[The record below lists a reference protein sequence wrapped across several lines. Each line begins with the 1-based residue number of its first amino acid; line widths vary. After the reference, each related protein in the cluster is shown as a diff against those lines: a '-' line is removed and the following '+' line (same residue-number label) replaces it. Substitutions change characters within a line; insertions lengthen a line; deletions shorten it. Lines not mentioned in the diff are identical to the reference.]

1 MAGPLPQQP
10 GHHPGAAGD
19 TVAAEADLIEA
30 RRLYEERSHFSAV
43 AEMTH
48 NIGWVAGVAGDIPK
62 ALASFD
68 EAEEGFR
75 RLGYPLG
82 EPLRDRSRVLASAQ
96 LTAEARA
103 AASRAVDLLGIGG
116 MAVARA
122 EALLELSVASLLDGD
137 PAAALSAATE
147 ARRSFRRQRRDSF
160 AAQAV
165 TAELAARAESRH
177 GAPRAC
183 PTDAGR
189 HRDLGKVGD
198 ENCGMARAAAVGQR
212 RARHRPTRA
221 GPRRS

>member
-1 MAGPLPQQP
+1 MWPGPGPAAQRATILNRAGRADEALTEFNSALARLRAEGDTVWQ
-10 GHHPGAAGD
+10 GHCLSNRAIIRAQRGD

-30 RRLYEERSHFSAV
+30 RRLYEDRSHSSAV

-82 EPLRDRSRVLASAQ
+82 EPLRDRSRVLASAPVDRRGAGRRQ
-96 LTAEARA
+96 P
-103 AASRAVDLLGIGG
+103 RAVDLLGIGG

-147 ARRSFRRQRRDSF
+147 ARRSFRVS
-160 AAQAV
+160 
-165 TAELAARAESRH
+165 
-177 GAPRAC
+177 GAMPS
-183 PTDAGR
+183 P
-189 HRDLGKVGD
+189 
-198 ENCGMARAAAVGQR
+198 
-212 RARHRPTRA
+212 
-221 GPRRS
+221 PRR